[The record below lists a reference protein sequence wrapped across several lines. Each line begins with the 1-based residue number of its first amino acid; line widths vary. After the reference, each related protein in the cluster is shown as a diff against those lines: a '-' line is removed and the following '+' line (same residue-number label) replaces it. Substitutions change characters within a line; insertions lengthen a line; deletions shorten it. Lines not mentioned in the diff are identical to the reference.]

1 MPHPIRPDLREVDPI
16 TMRRRAMI
24 AALLGLTSSA
34 ALPTWAEAA
43 ARTPDVDHTT
53 TRGSW
58 AADFTTAAWELDT
71 LGSRYVTHEGA
82 LDRHTI
88 MESGLWLAAQ
98 LGVLAERAPAHRV
111 PEARRT
117 AAEACAF
124 AAGCYIDFGNNKAAT
139 ELYDRGYRLADAHP
153 DLRAFIWTQW
163 NWVPMYR
170 GEWHK
175 VARRSDTAICLA
187 EESGGFGLLMGY
199 AHRAKA
205 HAVFGNPGAAVECL
219 ERLQRNM
226 DRVPGADAPHS
237 ALRYSRSKAWFS
249 ASTVYAELGD
259 AERQA
264 DAQHRA
270 LEDPTLGWIDRNLM
284 KLGQCSL
291 DPDPELAAHRIR
303 FHVLGLPRDSFNHCV
318 KSEAERQLNKL
329 AGKRGAGRE
338 VKAAQHYLRTV
349 VVDPAT
355 IAA

>member
-1 MPHPIRPDLREVDPI
+1 VPHPIRPELREVDPI

-24 AALLGLTSSA
+24 ASLLGITTTA
-34 ALPTWAEAA
+34 ALPGWAEAA
-43 ARTPDVDHTT
+43 ARTPDMDHTT

-58 AADFTTAAWELDT
+58 AKDFTDASWELDT
-71 LGSRYVTHEGA
+71 LGARYVTHEGA

-88 MESGLWLAAQ
+88 METGLWLAAQ
-98 LGVLAERAPAHRV
+98 LAVLAERAPASHRSQ
-111 PEARRT
+111 ANRA

-139 ELYDRGYRLADAHP
+139 DLYDKGYRLASDHP
-153 DLRAFIWTQW
+153 DLRAFIFSQW

-175 VARRSDTAICLA
+175 VARRSDTATGLA
-187 EESGGFGLLMGY
+187 EVSGGFGLLMGY

-205 HAVFGNPGAAVECL
+205 HAVFGNTAQALSCL
-219 ERLQRNM
+219 DTMEKNLA
-226 DRVPGADAPHS
+226 RVPGAHAPHS
-237 ALRYSRSKAWFS
+237 ALRYSASKAWFS

-259 AERQA
+259 TQRQE
-264 DAQHRA
+264 DAQYRA

-291 DPDPELAAHRIR
+291 DPDPEQAAHRIR
-303 FHVLGLPRDSFNHCV
+303 FHVLSLPRDGFNHCV
-318 KSEAERQLNKL
+318 KAEADRLLNKL
-329 AGKRGAGRE
+329 SGRRGAGRE
-338 VKAAQHYLRTV
+338 VAAAKRYLTTV

-355 IAA
+355 AAA